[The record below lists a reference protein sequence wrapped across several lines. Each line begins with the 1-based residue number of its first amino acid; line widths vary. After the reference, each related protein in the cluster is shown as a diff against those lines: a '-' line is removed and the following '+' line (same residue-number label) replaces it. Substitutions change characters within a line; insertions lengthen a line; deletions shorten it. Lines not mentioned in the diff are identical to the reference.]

1 MSALQRLQE
10 KIEEWRRD
18 HEALKE
24 ENRALR
30 EQLEAAE
37 AGRREDTALQDAYEA
52 CKAQCRELEEEIAR
66 LKRELEERDLEI
78 DKIVTQ
84 VEALLAL

>member
-1 MSALQRLQE
+1 MLALQRLQE

-24 ENRALR
+24 ENRALK
-30 EQLEAAE
+30 EQLEATE
-37 AGRREDTALQDAYEA
+37 ADRREDTTLQDAHEA
-52 CKAQCRELEEEIAR
+52 CKAQCRDLEEEIAR
-66 LKRELEERDLEI
+66 LKRELEERDIEI

-84 VEALLAL
+84 VEALLS